1 MLVLCWPTSIVRT
14 RIRKTQPISCE
25 SSPLKTSTLRLKL
38 SYNWCSTIIRWFK
51 PQISQEQSL
60 YGTLLRQ
67 GMGIEIIN
75 PIKFKKVKKNN
86 YAFYH
91 IRSLISQI
99 IFFFMSWEKSFISQ
113 LLQRKIILSIITEP
127 LGKSIQ
133 QMTGVWLNECFSR
146 PYSGYHLV
154 YNLRLSR

>member
-60 YGTLLRQ
+60 YGTLLKQ
-67 GMGIEIIN
+67 GMGIAIIN
-75 PIKFKKVKKNN
+75 PIKFKKVKKNS

-99 IFFFMSWEKSFISQ
+99 IFFFYVLRE
-113 LLQRKIILSIITEP
+113 IIYFPAVTKKNHSINHYWA
-127 LGKSIQ
+127 LGEINSTNDWG
-133 QMTGVWLNECFSR
+133 MVEWVFF
-146 PYSGYHLV
+146 
-154 YNLRLSR
+154 